1 MREWFSEME
10 PQSFSFIVFRVTLV
24 RNLDLGASKTPY
36 ISFISSLRLKLQILI
51 IVKLNSLYLSSK

>member
-51 IVKLNSLYLSSK
+51 IVKLN